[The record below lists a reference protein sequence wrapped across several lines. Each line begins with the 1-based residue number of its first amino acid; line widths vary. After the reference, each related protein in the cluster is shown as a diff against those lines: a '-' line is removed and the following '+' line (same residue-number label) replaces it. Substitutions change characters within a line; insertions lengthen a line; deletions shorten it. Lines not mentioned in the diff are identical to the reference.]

1 MFDLIDW
8 LNMGQKL
15 NDMIYGSMECSAVI
29 GALLENETL
38 KRLAGIHQSGAV
50 FLVEPRIKHT
60 RLEHSIGVCMLIRLL
75 GGTELEQIAGLLH
88 DLSHTA
94 FSHVGDYVYGCQ
106 NEDFHEQQFENI
118 LLNSE
123 IPQVLDQF
131 GYNVEQILHGT
142 FGILEREL
150 PDLCADRLDY
160 TLRDAIYAGIIRR
173 TEALQFLSVLTIR
186 DQRIVVPSEIH
197 ANWINHVFKQLNAQF
212 FNDPVNLYANHQLAK
227 IIKLQLEDGRL
238 KDEDLFKDDVFV
250 LNKIRS
256 SSDGLA
262 SINSI
267 KKKEGLAAVLKKS
280 NLVIKK
286 RVLNVSAVS

>member
-1 MFDLIDW
+1 
-8 LNMGQKL
+8 MGEKL
-15 NDMIYGSMECSAVI
+15 NDMIYGSMECPAVI
-29 GALLENETL
+29 GALLESNAL
-38 KRLAGIHQSGAV
+38 KRLGGIHQSGAV

-60 RLEHSIGVCMLIRLL
+60 RLEHSIGVCILIRFL

-94 FSHVGDYVYGCQ
+94 FSHVGDYVYGHQ
-106 NEDFHEQQFENI
+106 NEDFHEQQFERL

-123 IPQVLDQF
+123 IPQILDRF
-131 GYNVEQILHGT
+131 GYHVEQILHGT

-160 TLRDAIYAGIIRR
+160 TLRDALYTGIISR
-173 TEALQFLSVLTIR
+173 TEALQFLNAVTVR
-186 DQRIVVPSEIH
+186 DNRIVVPSEIH
-197 ANWINHVFKQLNAQF
+197 ASWINAVFEKLNAQF

-238 KDEDLFKDDVFV
+238 KAEDLFKDDVYV

-280 NLVIKK
+280 NLTIKK
-286 RVLNVSAVS
+286 RVLNVSAGS